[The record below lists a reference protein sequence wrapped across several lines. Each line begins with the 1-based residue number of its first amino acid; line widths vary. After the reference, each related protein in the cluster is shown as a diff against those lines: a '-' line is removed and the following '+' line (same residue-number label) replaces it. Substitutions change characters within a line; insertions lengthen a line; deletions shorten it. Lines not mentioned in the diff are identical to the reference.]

1 MRISLL
7 GMLLGIISLWAVAQS
22 PLNDQV
28 PDEYVVKRGDTLWD
42 ISGVFLRHP
51 WMWPEIWHVNP
62 QISNPHLIYP
72 GDVIRLIYVDGQ
84 PRLTVNRGRD
94 VHLSP
99 QIREMAHAEAIPAI
113 PLDVINNFLSRTRVV
128 GPGELEAAPYVLA
141 GTDRRILTGMGDDL
155 YARGE
160 LPDGIAA
167 FGLYRQGDNYVDPD
181 TGELLGIQAEDVGT
195 ARVRAVEGDIATL
208 GASRSTREIRPGDR
222 LLPHEERRIAAN
234 FYPSSSLMELDGQI
248 IGVEGGVSQVGRLS
262 VVALNRGARDGLI
275 EGNVLAIYKRG
286 ESIVDRVRQ
295 ERVTLPAERAGVL
308 MVFRTF
314 EKMSFALVMEAD
326 RSLSVGD
333 LLRMP

>member
-7 GMLLGIISLWAVAQS
+7 GMLFGLISLWAVAQS

-51 WMWPEIWHVNP
+51 WMWPEIWYANP
-62 QISNPHLIYP
+62 QIANPHLIYP
-72 GDVIRLIYVDGQ
+72 GDVIRLVYIDGQ

-99 QIREMAHAEAIPAI
+99 QIREMTHGEAIPAI

-128 GPGELEAAPYVLA
+128 EQGELEVAPYVLA
-141 GTDRRILTGMGDDL
+141 GADRRILTGMGDDL

-160 LPDGIAA
+160 LFDDLTT
-167 FGLYRQGDNYVDPD
+167 FGLYRQGDTYVDPD
-181 TGELLGIQAEDVGT
+181 TGELLGIEAVDVGT
-195 ARVRAVEGDIATL
+195 AQLKAVEGEIATL
-208 GASRSTREIRPGDR
+208 NASRSTREIRPGDR

-234 FYPSSSLMELDGQI
+234 FYPSSPLMEPGGQI
-248 IGVEGGVSQVGRLS
+248 IGVEGGVTQVGRLS
-262 VVALNRGARDGLI
+262 VVALNRGVRDGLL

-286 ESIVDRVRQ
+286 ESIVDRVKQ

-326 RSLSVGD
+326 RPLMVGD
-333 LLRMP
+333 LLRLP

>member
-1 MRISLL
+1 MRTTLL
-7 GMLLGIISLWAVAQS
+7 GMLLGLITLFAVAQS

-42 ISGVFLRHP
+42 ISGLFLRSP

-72 GDVIRLIYVDGQ
+72 GDVVRLIYIDGQ

-99 QIREMAHAEAIPAI
+99 EIREIPHADAIPAI
-113 PLDVINNFLSRTRVV
+113 PLDAINNFLSRTRVV
-128 GPGELEAAPYVLA
+128 EPGELEEAAYVLA

-160 LPDGIAA
+160 LPEDVPA
-167 FGLYRQGDNYVDPD
+167 FGLYRKGDNYVDPES
-181 TGELLGIQAEDVGT
+181 GELLGIRAEDVGS
-195 ARVRAVEGDIATL
+195 ARLKAVEGEIATL
-208 GASRSTREIRPGDR
+208 SASRSVQEIRPGDR

-234 FYPSSSLMELDGQI
+234 FYPSAPAMEIEGQI

-262 VVALNRGARDGLI
+262 VVAFNRGERDGMI

-286 ESIVDRVRQ
+286 EAVVDRVRG
-295 ERVTLPAERAGVL
+295 ERVTLPAERAGML

-314 EKMSFALVMEAD
+314 EKMSFALVLEAD
-326 RSLSVGD
+326 RSLTVGD
-333 LLRMP
+333 LLRTP